1 MIKTNSLFLARVVLM
16 QFFQINFLS
25 IKKYFILGSLLFF
38 VATLPINVFAFSPPK
53 FNASRYMEDYTY
65 LKDPKKRTGY
75 FDSIKYIPFNSNSDA
90 YFSIGGETRQHYE
103 RVENDN
109 WGETTEDKSGYYL
122 QRYMLHGDLH
132 LNKRVR
138 FFGQIQSGIETGRL
152 AGPRGVDEDELDL
165 HQFFADYFLKQSS
178 NDSFLLRVGRQEL
191 IFGSRRFVN
200 YRERPNVRLS
210 FDAFKF
216 EWTSGLW
223 KTSGFVSKQV
233 EIDRHV
239 FDNDFA
245 RGASFWGLYTVRKKP
260 GVIPG
265 NLDFYYFGLDKKSAV
280 FVQGT
285 DDEQRHSLGVR
296 WWGNRGALDYN
307 FEYIRQFGG
316 FGNGDINAFTF
327 ASDTGYTW
335 RFQPHKLRISFRGDI
350 SSGDDNPN
358 DSDLETFNLMF
369 GKGKHL
375 GQLAPYGPVNL
386 FEVHPKT
393 ELTLFDKYKIVA
405 MWEFLWRYSV
415 DDGIYSIANTPLRTG
430 SSSNARYVGNQ
441 AILEAT
447 WQVNR
452 HLAIS
457 GLLSYFFAGTFLK
470 ETPPGEDIKYT
481 SILLSYKF

>member
-1 MIKTNSLFLARVVLM
+1 MLFSK
-16 QFFQINFLS
+16 INFRIAKS
-25 IKKYFILGSLLFF
+25 CLLIGLIFF
-38 VATLPINVFAFSPPK
+38 PLAITAHVFAFTSPK
-53 FNASRYMEDYTY
+53 FNASRYLEDYSY
-65 LKDPKKRTGY
+65 LKDPQKKTGY
-75 FDSIKYIPFNSNSDA
+75 FDSIKYIPLNSSGDS

-103 RVENDN
+103 KVENDN
-109 WGETTEDKSGYYL
+109 WGATKEDKSGYYL

-132 LNKRVR
+132 VGDKLR
-138 FFGQIQSGIETGRL
+138 FFGQLQSGIETGRL
-152 AGPRGVDEDELDL
+152 AGPRAVDQNELDL
-165 HQFFADYFLKQSS
+165 HQLFVDYFLKQTS
-178 NDSFLLRVGRQEL
+178 NESFLFRIGRQEL

-210 FDAFKF
+210 FDALKF
-216 EWTSGLW
+216 EWAAGLW

-233 EIDRHV
+233 EVDPHV
-239 FDNDFA
+239 FDDDFV
-245 RGASFWGLYTVRKKP
+245 RGTSFWGLYTVRKKP
-260 GVIPG
+260 AFIPG
-265 NLDFYYFGLDKKSAV
+265 NLDVYYFGLDKKSAR

-285 DDEQRHSLGVR
+285 ANEQRHSLGTR
-296 WWGNRGALDYN
+296 WWGKNGRLDYN
-307 FEYIRQFGG
+307 FEYIRQFGN

-335 RFQPHKLRISFRGDI
+335 KFQPHKLRLSLRGDI
-350 SSGDDNPN
+350 SSGDDDPN

-386 FEVHPKT
+386 FEVHPKA
-393 ELTLFDKYKIVA
+393 ELTLYDKYKIVA

-430 SSSNARYVGNQ
+430 SSSDARYVGNQ

-447 WQVNR
+447 WQVDR
-452 HLAIS
+452 HLAVS
-457 GLLSYFFAGTFLK
+457 GLFSYFFAGTFLK

-481 SILLSYKF
+481 SAMLTYKF

>member
-1 MIKTNSLFLARVVLM
+1 MVRNTLM
-16 QFFQINFLS
+16 QLFKVQFLPTR
-25 IKKYFILGSLLFF
+25 KHFILGFVLFLF
-38 VATLPINVFAFSPPK
+38 SVAPVNVFAFTPPK
-53 FNASRYMEDYTY
+53 FNASRYLEDYSY
-65 LKDPKKRTGY
+65 LKDPKKRTDY
-75 FDSIKYIPFNSNSDA
+75 FDSIKYIPFNVGDNA

-109 WGETTEDKSGYYL
+109 WGATKEDKSGYYL

-132 LNKRVR
+132 INKNVR
-138 FFGQIQSGIETGRL
+138 FFGQLQSGIETGRL
-152 AGPRGVDEDELDL
+152 ASPRGVDKDELDL
-165 HQFFADYFLKQSS
+165 HQLFVDYFLKQTS
-178 NDSFLLRVGRQEL
+178 DASFMFRVGRQEL

-210 FDAFKF
+210 FDALKF
-216 EWTSGLW
+216 EWTSVLW

-260 GVIPG
+260 GFIPG
-265 NLDFYYFGLDKKSAV
+265 NLDLYYLGLDKKSAR

-285 DDEQRHSLGVR
+285 DNEQRHSLGLR
-296 WWGNRGALDYN
+296 WWGKDGPLDYN
-307 FEYIRQFGG
+307 FEYIRQFGN
-316 FGNGDINAFTF
+316 FGDGDINAFTF

-335 RFQPHKLRISFRGDI
+335 NFQPHKVRLSLRGDI

-386 FEVHPKT
+386 FEVHPKA
-393 ELTLFDKYKIVA
+393 ELNLFDKYKIVA

-430 SSSNARYVGNQ
+430 SLSVARYVGNQ

-447 WQVNR
+447 WQVDR
-452 HLAIS
+452 HLAVS
-457 GLLSYFFAGTFLK
+457 GLFSYFFAGTFLK
-470 ETPPGEDIKYT
+470 ETPPGEDINYT
-481 SILLSYKF
+481 RILLAYKF